1 MEYLFH
7 RYSDLYAGAKGQR
20 QIGGRKTGARRSRS
34 LGSLWKM
41 NEEKAGLITAT
52 RMRPVNHCCGWYS
65 NMCWLEHS
73 LSHKRSL
80 FLSLSF
86 LKKFFFSSC
95 RQRGGMGRWKCWM
108 RDKTSEGKRD
118 LLGIH
123 LSLWINKG
131 NLGWFLPV
139 GLLADRRGEGSATAE
154 LQGARIT

>member
-1 MEYLFH
+1 ML
-7 RYSDLYAGAKGQR
+7 
-20 QIGGRKTGARRSRS
+20 GRKDNGRLEAEKQALAVPVHSVACERWTRR
-34 LGSLWKM
+34 
-41 NEEKAGLITAT
+41 EKAGLITAT

-65 NMCWLEHS
+65 SMCWLEHS

-80 FLSLSF
+80 FLSLSV
-86 LKKFFFSSC
+86 FFFKIMSSC
-95 RQRGGMGRWKCWM
+95 RQGGGMGRWKCWM